1 MRVMEK
7 RDHSTILP
15 QPSAALLPHS
25 AEQWMCLP
33 SAATRSVG
41 LMSLP
46 EELATLDAT
55 TQAEL
60 VRTGEVTPTELVEA
74 AISRA
79 EKLQPILN
87 CFTTTRFDTARNEAA
102 ATKPTDGPFAGVPMA
117 VKDLSV
123 NIAGEPCHYGSR
135 LLRALD
141 IRPTVSAHHYLRFR
155 AAGLISLGRTNT
167 PEFGTTITTEP
178 LSYGPTRNPWNLDH
192 STGGSSGG
200 SAAAVAAGIV
210 PVAHAT
216 DGGGSIR
223 IPASEC
229 GLVGLKPTRARI
241 SQGPALA
248 EGWAGSTA
256 GHVVSRSVRDC
267 AALLDACHGYEP
279 GDPYAAPTPLRPFM
293 NEIGADPGALKI
305 GFFAGPTLDGHT
317 VHEECVAAVDGTVKL
332 LESLGHRVEA
342 SRPDALLEQEYGD
355 NFVTILCAN
364 MANEVGAIEAAIGRP
379 VTDEDFE
386 PENLFY
392 YEMGKSITA
401 AQYIA
406 AVGYLHAYQR
416 RMARWWTAQRRG
428 GEGFDVLVTPTI
440 AQPPPRIGWMPDP
453 TAQPGWRVRML
464 LQYTSQFNGT
474 GQPAMSL
481 PLHWTADGLPVGVQ
495 FVGAFGRE
503 DVLLRLAS
511 QIESASPWAHRRP
524 PVHA

>member
-1 MRVMEK
+1 MAFP
-7 RDHSTILP
+7 D
-15 QPSAALLPHS
+15 
-25 AEQWMCLP
+25 
-33 SAATRSVG
+33 
-41 LMSLP
+41 
-46 EELATLDAT
+46 ELASLDAT
-55 TQAEL
+55 AQADL
-60 VRTGEVTPTELVEA
+60 VRRNELTPTELVEA
-74 AISRA
+74 AIARA
-79 EKLQPILN
+79 EKLQPVLN
-87 CFTTTRFDTARNEAA
+87 CFTTTRFDTARIEAE
-102 ATKPTDGPFAGVPMA
+102 ATQPGRGPFAGVPTAM
-117 VKDLSV
+117 KDLSLE
-123 NIAGEPCHYGSR
+123 IAGEPCHYGSR

-141 IRPTVSAHHYLRFR
+141 IRPTVSAHHYERFR

-178 LSYGPTRNPWNLDH
+178 LSYGPTRNPWNTDH

-229 GLVGLKPTRARI
+229 GLVGLKPTRARV
-241 SQGPALA
+241 SQGPTVG

-279 GDPYAAPTPLRPFM
+279 GDPYAAPTPLRPYVD
-293 NEIGADPGALKI
+293 ELGAHVGSLKI

-317 VHEECVAAVDGTVKL
+317 VHPECVAAVDGAAKL
-332 LESLGHRVEA
+332 LESLGHRVEQA
-342 SRPDALLEQEYGD
+342 RPEALVEQGYGD
-355 NFVTILCAN
+355 NFVTIMCAN
-364 MANEVGAIEAAIGRP
+364 SANEIGAIEAAIGRP

-392 YEMGKSITA
+392 YAMGKSIPGEK
-401 AQYIA
+401 YIA
-406 AVGYLHAYQR
+406 AVSYLHAYQR
-416 RMARWWTAQRRG
+416 RMAMWWTAAERG
-428 GEGFDVLVTPTI
+428 GDGFDVLVTPTI
-440 AQPPPRIGWMPDP
+440 AQPPPPIGWMPDP
-453 TAQPGWRVRML
+453 TAPPGWRVRML

-481 PLHWTADGLPVGVQ
+481 PLHWSPDGLPIGVQ
-495 FVGAFGRE
+495 FVGGFGRE
-503 DVLLRLAS
+503 DVLIRLAS
-511 QIESASPWAHRRP
+511 QIEAAAPWAHRRP